1 MEQKAQPNGKGQV
14 AFCKSAFRL
23 QVCPKSAS
31 LTSMNFPRVFL
42 KRNEEK
48 EIKGGFLWAFDN
60 ELGRVKYFEGN
71 EWREC
76 QFVPKEEGADFPV
89 KDGEL
94 VELYTN
100 GGAFLASGIFNRSSK
115 ITVRLLGPEKADRID
130 ADKSAFIYKKIFDAW
145 NLRKMHFDQGD
156 SFRLLFGEADFLP
169 GFICERY
176 VAEGCKPYLL
186 VQFLSLSCEVFRK
199 EIISALEKIAEPFA
213 IYERSDADVR
223 LKEGLDLKSGWI
235 KKPKGSDSSTITIV
249 ENSVRI
255 QVDLAKGQ
263 KTGYFLDQKFNRK
276 EIWKYCRGK
285 NVFDAFSHTGAFG
298 LNAFMAGAKSVLCAD
313 ISQDAVDLINTNI
326 GLNGAEKIMSSVCA
340 DVFDLLKQ
348 YESEGKKFDVI
359 ILDPPAFTKS
369 AKMIKKAYSG
379 YKEINLRALRILNQG
394 GILITCSCS
403 HFFDES
409 NFYSMLTAAAADSHR
424 RVQILQK
431 RGAAPDHPL
440 LLGYPKS
447 EYLKCAICKVQ

>member
-1 MEQKAQPNGKGQV
+1 
-14 AFCKSAFRL
+14 
-23 QVCPKSAS
+23 
-31 LTSMNFPRVFL
+31 MNFPRVFL
-42 KRNEEK
+42 KKNEEK

-71 EWREC
+71 EWKEC
-76 QFVPKEEGADFPV
+76 QFVPKDGGEGGARDKKGAAFPV

-100 GGAFLASGIFNRSSK
+100 AGAFLASGIFNRSSK
-115 ITVRLLGPEKADRID
+115 ITVRLLGPEKAEEID
-130 ADKSAFIYKKIFDAW
+130 ADKSEYIYKKIFDAM
-145 NLRKMHFDQGD
+145 NLRKIHFDQGD
-156 SFRLLFGEADFLP
+156 SFRLVFGEADFLP

-176 VAEGCKPYLL
+176 VAEGSKVYLL

-199 EIISALEKIAEPFA
+199 EIISALEKVCEPFA

-223 LKEGLDLKSGWI
+223 LKEGLELKSGWI
-235 KKPKGSDSSTITIV
+235 KAPKGGDSSANGGATITIV

-298 LNAFMAGAKSVLCAD
+298 LNAFMAGAKSVVCAD
-313 ISQDAVDLINTNI
+313 ISEDAVDLINANI
-326 GLNGAEKIMSSVCA
+326 KLNGAEKVVSALCV
-340 DVFDLLKQ
+340 DVFDALKQ
-348 YESEGKKFDVI
+348 YEAEGKKFDVI

-369 AKMIKKAYSG
+369 AKMIKKAYGG
-379 YKEINLRALRILNQG
+379 YKEINLRAMRILNKG
-394 GILITCSCS
+394 GILVTCSCS
-403 HFFDES
+403 HFFDEI
-409 NFYSMLTAAAADSHR
+409 NFYSMLASAAADSHR
-424 RVQILQK
+424 RVQILSK
-431 RGAAPDHPL
+431 GGAAPDHPV

-447 EYLKCAICKVQ
+447 EYLKRAICKVQ

>member
-1 MEQKAQPNGKGQV
+1 
-14 AFCKSAFRL
+14 
-23 QVCPKSAS
+23 
-31 LTSMNFPRVFL
+31 MNFSRIFL
-42 KRNEEK
+42 KKNEEK

-71 EWREC
+71 EWKEC
-76 QFVPKEEGADFPV
+76 QFVPKSGGENGVQDQKSGSFPV

-100 GGAFLASGIFNRSSK
+100 AGAFLATGIFNRSSK
-115 ITVRLLGPEKADRID
+115 ITVRLLGAEKAEEID
-130 ADKSAFIYKKIFDAW
+130 ADKSEYIYKKIFDAM
-145 NLRKMHFDQGD
+145 NLRKIHFDQGD
-156 SFRLLFGEADFLP
+156 SFRLVFGEADFLP

-176 VAEGCKPYLL
+176 VAEGSKVYLL

-199 EIISALEKIAEPFA
+199 EIISALEKVCEPYA

-223 LKEGLDLKSGWI
+223 LKEGLEQKSGWI
-235 KKPKGSDSSTITIV
+235 KRPKGSEGSPNDGATITIV

-255 QVDLAKGQ
+255 QVDLANGQ
-263 KTGYFLDQKFNRK
+263 KTGYFLDQKLNRK

-313 ISQDAVDLINTNI
+313 ISQDAADLINTNI
-326 GLNGAEKIMSSVCA
+326 KLNGAEKVVSAVCA

-369 AKMIKKAYSG
+369 AKMIKKAYGG
-379 YKEINLRALRILNQG
+379 YKEINLRAMRILNHG
-394 GILITCSCS
+394 GILVTCSCS
-403 HFFDES
+403 HFFDET
-409 NFYSMLTAAAADSHR
+409 NFYSMLASAASDSHR
-424 RVQILQK
+424 RVQILSK
-431 RGAAPDHPL
+431 GGAAPDHPV

-447 EYLKCAICKVQ
+447 EYLKRAICKVQ

>member
-1 MEQKAQPNGKGQV
+1 M
-14 AFCKSAFRL
+14 
-23 QVCPKSAS
+23 
-31 LTSMNFPRVFL
+31 
-42 KRNEEK
+42 
-48 EIKGGFLWAFDN
+48 WAYGN

-71 EWREC
+71 EWKETN
-76 QFVPKEEGADFPV
+76 FVSPDEAADFPV

-100 GGAFLASGIFNRSSK
+100 GGAFLASGIFNRASK
-115 ITVRLLGPEKADRID
+115 ITVRILGPQKAEEID
-130 ADKSAFIYKKIFDAW
+130 ADKGAFIFKKIHDAL
-145 NLRKMHFDQGD
+145 NLRKIHFESGD
-156 SFRLLFGEADFLP
+156 SFRLVFGEADFLP

-176 VAEGCKPYLL
+176 VAEGSKVYLL

-199 EIISALEKIAEPFA
+199 EIISALEKVCEPFA

-223 LKEGLDLKSGWI
+223 LKEGLEPKSGWI
-235 KKPKGSDSSTITIV
+235 KRPKGSEGAPNDGATITIV

-298 LNAFMAGAKSVLCAD
+298 LNAFMAGAKSVVCAD
-313 ISQDAVDLINTNI
+313 ISQDAVDLINKNI
-326 GLNGAEKIMSSVCA
+326 QLNGAEKVVSALCV
-340 DVFDLLKQ
+340 DVFDALKQ
-348 YESEGKKFDVI
+348 YEAEGKKFDVI

-369 AKMIKKAYSG
+369 AKMIQKAYSG
-379 YKEINLRALRILNQG
+379 YKEINLRAMRILNQG
-394 GILITCSCS
+394 GILVTCSCS
-403 HFFDES
+403 HFFDET
-409 NFYSMLTAAAADSHR
+409 NFYSMLASAAADSHR
-424 RVQILQK
+424 RVQILSK
-431 RGAAPDHPL
+431 GGAAPDHPV

-447 EYLKCAICKVQ
+447 EYLKRAICKVQ

>member
-1 MEQKAQPNGKGQV
+1 M
-14 AFCKSAFRL
+14 
-23 QVCPKSAS
+23 
-31 LTSMNFPRVFL
+31 
-42 KRNEEK
+42 
-48 EIKGGFLWAFDN
+48 WAYGN

-71 EWREC
+71 EWKETN
-76 QFVPKEEGADFPV
+76 FVSPDEAADFPV

-100 GGAFLASGIFNRSSK
+100 GGAFLASGIFNRASK
-115 ITVRLLGPEKADRID
+115 ITVRILGPQKAEEID
-130 ADKSAFIYKKIFDAW
+130 ADKGAFIFKKIHDAL
-145 NLRKMHFDQGD
+145 NLRKIHFESGD
-156 SFRLLFGEADFLP
+156 SFRLVFGEADFLP

-176 VAEGCKPYLL
+176 VAEGSKVYLL

-199 EIISALEKIAEPFA
+199 EIISALEKVCEPFA

-223 LKEGLDLKSGWI
+223 LKEGLEPKNGWI
-235 KKPKGSDSSTITIV
+235 KAPKGSDSPVITIV

-298 LNAFMAGAKSVLCAD
+298 LNAFMAGAKSVVCAD
-313 ISQDAVDLINTNI
+313 ISQDAVDLINKNI
-326 GLNGAEKIMSSVCA
+326 QLNGAEKVVSALCV
-340 DVFDLLKQ
+340 DVFDALKQ
-348 YESEGKKFDVI
+348 YEAEGKKFDVI

-369 AKMIKKAYSG
+369 AKMIQKAYSG
-379 YKEINLRALRILNQG
+379 YKEINLRAMRILNQG
-394 GILITCSCS
+394 GILVTCSCS
-403 HFFDES
+403 HFFDET
-409 NFYSMLTAAAADSHR
+409 NFYSMLASAAADSHR
-424 RVQILQK
+424 RVQILSK
-431 RGAAPDHPL
+431 GGAAPDHPV

>member
-1 MEQKAQPNGKGQV
+1 M
-14 AFCKSAFRL
+14 
-23 QVCPKSAS
+23 
-31 LTSMNFPRVFL
+31 
-42 KRNEEK
+42 
-48 EIKGGFLWAFDN
+48 WAYGN

-71 EWREC
+71 EW
-76 QFVPKEEGADFPV
+76 KETNFASADVAADFPV
-89 KDGEL
+89 QDGEL

-100 GGAFLASGIFNRSSK
+100 GGAFLASGIFNRASK
-115 ITVRLLGPEKADRID
+115 ITVRILGPQKAEEID
-130 ADKSAFIYKKIFDAW
+130 ADKSAFIFKKICDAL
-145 NLRKMHFDQGD
+145 NLRKIHFDQAD
-156 SFRLLFGEADFLP
+156 SFRLVFGEADFLP

-176 VAEGCKPYLL
+176 VAEGGKVYLL

-199 EIISALEKIAEPFA
+199 EIIAALEKVCEPAA

-223 LKEGLDLKSGWI
+223 LKEGLEPKSGWL
-235 KKPKGSDSSTITIV
+235 KAPKGSASGAASDSATITIV

-255 QVDLAKGQ
+255 QVDLAQGQ

-285 NVFDAFSHTGAFG
+285 SVFDAFSHTGAFG
-298 LNAFMAGAKSVLCAD
+298 LNAFFAGAKSVVCAD
-313 ISQDAVDLINTNI
+313 ISQDAVGLINKNI
-326 GLNGAEKIMSSVCA
+326 QLNGAEKAATAVCV
-340 DVFDLLKQ
+340 DVFDALKK
-348 YESEGKKFDVI
+348 YEAEGQKFDVI

-369 AKMIKKAYSG
+369 AKMIQKAYSG
-379 YKEINLRALRILNQG
+379 YKEINLRAMRILNPG
-394 GILITCSCS
+394 GILVTCSCS
-403 HFFDES
+403 HFFDET
-409 NFYSMLTAAAADSHR
+409 NFYSMLASAAADSHR

>member
-1 MEQKAQPNGKGQV
+1 
-14 AFCKSAFRL
+14 
-23 QVCPKSAS
+23 
-31 LTSMNFPRVFL
+31 MNFPRVFL
-42 KRNEEK
+42 KKNEEK

-71 EWREC
+71 EWKEC
-76 QFVPKEEGADFPV
+76 QFVPKEEGKAGDAFPI

-100 GGAFLASGIFNRSSK
+100 AGAFLASGIFNRSSK
-115 ITVRLLGPEKADRID
+115 ITVRLLGTEKAEEID
-130 ADKSAFIYKKIFDAW
+130 ADKSEYIYKKIFDAM
-145 NLRKMHFDQGD
+145 NLRKMHFDVGD
-156 SFRLLFGEADFLP
+156 SFRLVFGEADFLP

-176 VAEGCKPYLL
+176 VAEGSKVYLL

-223 LKEGLDLKSGWI
+223 LKEGLELKSGWI
-235 KKPKGSDSSTITIV
+235 KAPKGGDGSNNDGATITIV

-255 QVDLAKGQ
+255 QVDLANGQ

-313 ISQDAVDLINTNI
+313 ISEDAAALINTNI
-326 GLNGAEKIMSSVCA
+326 KLNGAEKVVSAVCA

-369 AKMIKKAYSG
+369 AKMIKKAYGG
-379 YKEINLRALRILNQG
+379 YKEINLRAMRILNKG
-394 GILITCSCS
+394 GILVTCSCS
-403 HFFDES
+403 HFFDET
-409 NFYSMLTAAAADSHR
+409 NFYSMLAAAASDSHR
-424 RVQILQK
+424 RVQILSK
-431 RGAAPDHPL
+431 GGAAPDHPV

-447 EYLKCAICKVQ
+447 EYLKRAICKVQ

>member
-1 MEQKAQPNGKGQV
+1 M
-14 AFCKSAFRL
+14 
-23 QVCPKSAS
+23 
-31 LTSMNFPRVFL
+31 
-42 KRNEEK
+42 
-48 EIKGGFLWAFDN
+48 WAYGN

-71 EWREC
+71 EWKETN
-76 QFVPKEEGADFPV
+76 FVSPDEAADFPV

-100 GGAFLASGIFNRSSK
+100 GGAFLASGIFNRASK
-115 ITVRLLGPEKADRID
+115 ITVRILGPQKAEEID
-130 ADKSAFIYKKIFDAW
+130 ADKGAFIFKKIHDAL
-145 NLRKMHFDQGD
+145 NLRKIHFESGD
-156 SFRLLFGEADFLP
+156 SFRLVFGEADFLP

-176 VAEGCKPYLL
+176 VAEGSKVYLL

-199 EIISALEKIAEPFA
+199 EIISALEKVCEPFA

-223 LKEGLDLKSGWI
+223 LKEGLELKSGWI
-235 KKPKGSDSSTITIV
+235 KAPKGSDSPVITIV

-298 LNAFMAGAKSVLCAD
+298 LNAFMAGAKSVVCAD
-313 ISQDAVDLINTNI
+313 ISQDAVDLINKNI
-326 GLNGAEKIMSSVCA
+326 QLNGAEKVVSALCV
-340 DVFDLLKQ
+340 DVFDALKQ
-348 YESEGKKFDVI
+348 YEAEGKKFDVI

-369 AKMIKKAYSG
+369 AKMIQKAYSG
-379 YKEINLRALRILNQG
+379 YKEINLRAMRILNPG
-394 GILITCSCS
+394 GILVTCSCS
-403 HFFDES
+403 HFFDET
-409 NFYSMLTAAAADSHR
+409 NFYSMLASAAADSHR
-424 RVQILQK
+424 RVQILSK
-431 RGAAPDHPL
+431 GGAAPDHPV

-447 EYLKCAICKVQ
+447 EYLKRAICKVQ